1 MRAEGGQIYQ
11 GNRFETSVTE
21 SARGRV
27 DVSNLAN
34 RGVQEQL
41 DRNKQ
46 QALILYEQGLKLTA
60 SQSMEEAYNN
70 YQNDPES
77 LKAELDKISEKM
89 TAEIPDMQTKVSFRA
104 NFITQ
109 SGSLI
114 NRAQAN
120 YDKIQYEKKKSSYF
134 DTIQA
139 NNKSIAMAL
148 NNAFNG
154 TGTADDLV
162 NYQTAIKQNI
172 NLINARNDDGTYIFT
187 DAQRLSMSNAV
198 DKLAAESFS
207 NALND
212 MDDDK
217 RTQILEAL
225 NNDSMILLQGEEDG
239 EVKQLNLKDA
249 FSPEIYADMKKSAI
263 IADNKIKK
271 QQLEEWRQ
279 NKAYSAMVLMK
290 DPSEQNY
297 KIWEYYNQDASDDK
311 KKTMQEIAGFVPDEE
326 TITNYEGADDLYDEI
341 KSLSDMPNDTM
352 AEKDAIEDKA
362 MQIVQKAHQ
371 SNITKDEEGKFK
383 VSSKDLGRAKQMIND
398 ILSDDVFKKQV
409 EELPTMTTF
418 QKLMNIGEPTDIKP
432 IDVIPGA
439 RKIRGISRAISA
451 KSKIGDIAQATMRDI
466 QNTVMRPDLDNDTK
480 RKEIQRIYKSGMEDA
495 IRAKYFWIPD
505 LQNKE
510 LIENETVLN
519 INGTQYL
526 YKGIGDDI
534 FLEIKE

>member
-34 RGVQEQL
+34 KGVQEQL

-46 QALILYEQGLKLTA
+46 QALTLYEQGLKLTA

-77 LKAELDKISEKM
+77 LKAELNKISEKM
-89 TAEIPDMQTKVSFRA
+89 TSEIPDMQTKVVFRA

-120 YDKIQYEKKKSSYF
+120 YDKIQYQKKKSSYF

-172 NLINARNDDGTYIFT
+172 DLINSRNDDGTYIFT

-217 RTQILEAL
+217 RTQTLEAL
-225 NNDSMILLQGEEDG
+225 NKDSMILLQGEEDG

-249 FSPEIYADMKKSAI
+249 FSPEIYADMKKSATI
-263 IADNKIKK
+263 LDNKIKK
-271 QQLEEWRQ
+271 QQLAEWRQ
-279 NKAYSAMVLMK
+279 NKAYSAMALMK

-311 KKTMQEIAGFVPDEE
+311 KKRMQEIAGFIPDEE
-326 TITNYEGADDLYDEI
+326 TITTYEGADDLYDEI
-341 KSLSDMPNDTM
+341 KQLSDMPNDSM

-383 VSSKDLGRAKQMIND
+383 VSSKDLDKAKQMINN

-480 RKEIQRIYKSGMEDA
+480 RKEIQRVYKSGIEDA

-505 LQNKE
+505 LQNKP
-510 LIENETVLN
+510 LIENETILN

-534 FLEIKE
+534 LLEIKE

>member
-1 MRAEGGQIYQ
+1 MANRTAGGQIYES
-11 GNRFETSVTE
+11 NYVSPVTQ
-21 SARGRV
+21 SAKGQI

-34 RGVQEQL
+34 KGVQEQL

-46 QALILYEQGLKLTA
+46 QALVLYEQGLKLSA
-60 SQSMEEAYNN
+60 AQSMEEIYNQ
-70 YQNDPES
+70 YQNDPEN
-77 LKAELDKISEKM
+77 LKAELEKLNEKM
-89 TAEIPDMQTKVSFRA
+89 TSEIPDMNTKVAFRT
-104 NFITQ
+104 NFIIQ
-109 SGSLI
+109 SGSLV

-120 YDKIQYEKKKSSYF
+120 YDKIQYQKKKSSYF

-139 NNKSIAMAL
+139 NNKSIATAL

-162 NYQTAIKQNI
+162 NYQTAIKQNLD
-172 NLINARNDDGTYIFT
+172 LINARNDDGTYIFT

-217 RTQILEAL
+217 RAQTLEAL
-225 NNDSMILLQGEEDG
+225 NNDSMILLQGEDEG

-249 FSPEIYADMKKSAI
+249 FSPEIYADMKKSATI
-263 IADNKIKK
+263 LDNKIKK
-271 QQLEEWRQ
+271 KELAEWRQ
-279 NKAYSAMVLMK
+279 NKAYSAVALMK

-297 KIWEYYNQDASDDK
+297 KIWEYYNQDASEDK
-311 KKTMQEIAGFVPDEE
+311 KKRMQEIAGFIPDEE
-326 TITNYEGADDLYDEI
+326 TVTTFEGADDLYDEI
-341 KSLSDMPNDTM
+341 KTLSDMPNDTM

-371 SNITKDEEGKFK
+371 SNITKDETGNLK
-383 VSSKDLGRAKQMIND
+383 VSSKDLTRAKQMINNV
-398 ILSDDVFKKQV
+398 LSDDVFKKQV
-409 EELPTMTTF
+409 SELPDIGTF
-418 QKLMNIGEPTDIKP
+418 KRLVRFVDAP
-432 IDVIPGA
+432 ISYTADRINA
-439 RKIRGISRAISA
+439 R
-451 KSKIGDIAQATMRDI
+451 SKIGDIAQSTMAGIQDI
-466 QNTVMRPDLDNDTK
+466 VMSDLDNETK
-480 RKEIQRIYKSGMEDA
+480 RKEIHRTYKAGVEAA
-495 IRAKYFWIPD
+495 IKAKYYWIPD

-510 LIENETVLN
+510 LIENETILN

>member
-1 MRAEGGQIYQ
+1 MRAEGGQIYE
-11 GNRFETSVTE
+11 GNRFRTSVTE

-34 RGVQEQL
+34 KGVQEQL

-77 LKAELDKISEKM
+77 LKSELDKISEKM
-89 TAEIPDMQTKVSFRA
+89 TAEIPDMQTKVVFRA

-120 YDKIQYEKKKSSYF
+120 YDKIQYQKKKSSYF

-172 NLINARNDDGTYIFT
+172 DLINSRNDDGTYIFT

-217 RTQILEAL
+217 RTQTLEAL
-225 NNDSMILLQGEEDG
+225 NKDSMILLQGEEDG

-249 FSPEIYADMKKSAI
+249 FSPEIYADMKKSATI
-263 IADNKIKK
+263 LDNKIKK
-271 QQLEEWRQ
+271 QQLAEYNL
-279 NKAYSAMVLMK
+279 NKRYSQMMLNI

-297 KIWEYYNQDASDDK
+297 KIWEFYHRDATEEK
-311 KKTMQEIAGFVPDEE
+311 KAQMRKMAGFIPDEE
-326 TITNYEGADDLYDEI
+326 TITTFEGYSDAYNAI
-341 KSLSDMPNDTM
+341 KELSSWPNDTQE
-352 AEKDAIEDKA
+352 EKEAIMTQA
-362 MQIVQKAHQ
+362 SNIVQRLHL
-371 SNITKDEEGKFK
+371 SNHRKNEDGKVFIG
-383 VSSKDLGRAKQMIND
+383 SKDLEKLKQSINN
-398 ILSDDVFKKQV
+398 LLVDDVYKEQISK
-409 EELPTMTTF
+409 LPDMSTF
-418 QKLMNIGEPTDIKP
+418 SKLMNIGQPDDIKP
-432 IDVIPGA
+432 IDVLPGA
-439 RKIRGISRAISA
+439 RKIRGMGRAITA
-451 KSKIGDIAQATMRDI
+451 KSEIGKIGQKTMALVQDIAQDPSI
-466 QNTVMRPDLDNDTK
+466 PPETK
-480 RKEIQRIYKSGMEDA
+480 EKEISKVYKNGVEEA
-495 IRAKYFWIPD
+495 IKAKYYWIPD
-505 LQNKE
+505 LQQPLVKD
-510 LIENETVLN
+510 ETIIN

>member
-1 MRAEGGQIYQ
+1 MAGGQLYE
-11 GNRFETSVTE
+11 GNKFQTSLTE

-41 DRNKQ
+41 DQKKQ
-46 QALILYEQGLKLTA
+46 EALTIYEQGLKLSA
-60 SQSMEEAYNN
+60 AQSMDEAYNQ
-70 YQNDPES
+70 YQNDPEN
-77 LKAELDKISEKM
+77 LAAQLNKISEKM
-89 TAEIPDMQTKVSFRA
+89 TSEIPDQATKIAFRT

-114 NRAQAN
+114 NKAQAN
-120 YDKIQYEKKKSSYF
+120 YDKIQYQKKKSSYF

-139 NNKSIAMAL
+139 NNKSIATAL
-148 NNAFNG
+148 SNAFNG
-154 TGTADDLV
+154 TGSPDDLV
-162 NYQTAIKQNI
+162 NYQTSIKQNI
-172 NLINARNDDGTYIFT
+172 GLINARNEDGTYMFT

-207 NALND
+207 AALSD

-217 RTQILEAL
+217 RNQVIKAIE
-225 NNDSMILLQGEEDG
+225 NDGMILLQGEVDG

-249 FSPEIYADMKKSAI
+249 FAPEVYADMKKSAKI
-263 IADNKIKK
+263 IDNKIKK
-271 QQLEEWRQ
+271 QQLAEWRQ
-279 NKAYSAMVLMK
+279 NKAYSAMALMQ

-297 KIWEYYNQDASDDK
+297 KIWEYYNQDASDEK
-311 KKTMQEIAGFVPDEE
+311 KAKMQQIAGFIPDEE
-326 TITNYEGADDLYDEI
+326 TITTYEGADDLYDEI

-371 SNITKDEEGKFK
+371 SNITKDEDGKFK
-383 VSSKDLGRAKQMIND
+383 VSSKDLDRAKQMIND

-409 EELPTMTTF
+409 KELPTMTTF

-439 RKIRGISRAISA
+439 RKIRGISQAISA

-510 LIENETVLN
+510 LIKDETILN

-534 FLEIKE
+534 FLEVKE

>member
-1 MRAEGGQIYQ
+1 MRAGGGQIYQ

-34 RGVQEQL
+34 KGVQEQL

-46 QALILYEQGLKLTA
+46 QALTLYEQGLKLTA

-70 YQNDPES
+70 YKNDPES
-77 LKAELDKISEKM
+77 LKAELNKISEKM
-89 TAEIPDMQTKVSFRA
+89 TSEIPDMQTQVAFRA

-120 YDKIQYEKKKSSYF
+120 YDKIQYQKKKSSYF

-172 NLINARNDDGTYIFT
+172 DLINSRNDDGTYIFT

-217 RTQILEAL
+217 RTQTLEAL
-225 NNDSMILLQGEEDG
+225 NKDSMILLQGEEDG

-249 FSPEIYADMKKSAI
+249 FSPEIYADMKKSATI
-263 IADNKIKK
+263 LDNKIKK
-271 QQLEEWRQ
+271 QQLAEWRQ
-279 NKAYSAMVLMK
+279 NKAYSAMALMK

-311 KKTMQEIAGFVPDEE
+311 KKRMQEIAGFIPDEE
-326 TITNYEGADDLYDEI
+326 TITTFEGADDLYDEI

-383 VSSKDLGRAKQMIND
+383 VSSKDLDKAKQMINN

-418 QKLMNIGEPTDIKP
+418 QKLMNIEEPTDIKP

-505 LQNKE
+505 LQSKP
-510 LIENETVLN
+510 LVENETILN

>member
-1 MRAEGGQIYQ
+1 
-11 GNRFETSVTE
+11 
-21 SARGRV
+21 
-27 DVSNLAN
+27 
-34 RGVQEQL
+34 
-41 DRNKQ
+41 
-46 QALILYEQGLKLTA
+46 
-60 SQSMEEAYNN
+60 MEEAYNN

-77 LKAELDKISEKM
+77 LKAELNKISEKM
-89 TAEIPDMQTKVSFRA
+89 TSEIPDMQTKVAFRA

-172 NLINARNDDGTYIFT
+172 DLINSRNDDGTYIFT

-217 RTQILEAL
+217 RTQTLEAL
-225 NNDSMILLQGEEDG
+225 NKDSMILLQGEEDG

-249 FSPEIYADMKKSAI
+249 FSPEIYADMKKSATI
-263 IADNKIKK
+263 LDNKIKK
-271 QQLEEWRQ
+271 QQLAEWRQ
-279 NKAYSAMVLMK
+279 NKAYSAMALMK

-297 KIWEYYNQDASDDK
+297 KIWEYYNQDASDAK
-311 KKTMQEIAGFVPDEE
+311 KKTMQEIAGFIPDEE
-326 TITNYEGADDLYDEI
+326 TITTFEGADDLYDEI

-383 VSSKDLGRAKQMIND
+383 VSSKDLDKAKQMINN

-505 LQNKE
+505 LQSKP
-510 LIENETVLN
+510 LVENETILN

>member
-34 RGVQEQL
+34 KGVQEQL

-46 QALILYEQGLKLTA
+46 QALTLYEQGLKLTA

-77 LKAELDKISEKM
+77 LKAELNKISEKM
-89 TAEIPDMQTKVSFRA
+89 TSEIPDMQTKVAFRA

-120 YDKIQYEKKKSSYF
+120 YNKIQYQKKKSSYF

-162 NYQTAIKQNI
+162 NYQTSIKQNI
-172 NLINARNDDGTYIFT
+172 DLINSRNDDGTYIFT

-217 RTQILEAL
+217 RTQTLEAL
-225 NNDSMILLQGEEDG
+225 NKDNMILLQGEEDG

-249 FSPEIYADMKKSAI
+249 FSPEIYADMKKSATI
-263 IADNKIKK
+263 LDNKIKK
-271 QQLEEWRQ
+271 QQLAEWRQ
-279 NKAYSAMVLMK
+279 NKAYSAMALMK

-311 KKTMQEIAGFVPDEE
+311 KKRMQEIAGFIPDEE
-326 TITNYEGADDLYDEI
+326 TITTYEGADDLYDEI

-383 VSSKDLGRAKQMIND
+383 VSSKDLDRAKQMIND

-505 LQNKE
+505 LQSKK
-510 LIENETVLN
+510 LVENETILN

>member
-34 RGVQEQL
+34 KGVQEQL

-46 QALILYEQGLKLTA
+46 QALTLYEQGLKLTA

-77 LKAELDKISEKM
+77 LKAELNKISEKM
-89 TAEIPDMQTKVSFRA
+89 TSEIPDMQTKVAFRA

-120 YDKIQYEKKKSSYF
+120 YDKIQYQKKKSSYF

-172 NLINARNDDGTYIFT
+172 DLINSRNDDGTYIFT

-217 RTQILEAL
+217 RTQTLEAL
-225 NNDSMILLQGEEDG
+225 NKDSMILLQGEEDG

-249 FSPEIYADMKKSAI
+249 FSPEIYADMKKSATI
-263 IADNKIKK
+263 LDKKIKK

-279 NKAYSAMVLMK
+279 NKAYSAMALMK

-297 KIWEYYNQDASDDK
+297 KQWLYYNQDASEAK
-311 KKTMQEIAGFVPDEE
+311 KKTMQEIAGFIPDEE
-326 TITNYEGADDLYDEI
+326 TITTYEGADDLYDEI

-371 SNITKDEEGKFK
+371 SNITKDEEGRFK
-383 VSSKDLGRAKQMIND
+383 VSSKDLDKAKQMINN

-418 QKLMNIGEPTDIKP
+418 H
-432 IDVIPGA
+432 
-439 RKIRGISRAISA
+439 RRAY
-451 KSKIGDIAQATMRDI
+451 R
-466 QNTVMRPDLDNDTK
+466 
-480 RKEIQRIYKSGMEDA
+480 Y
-495 IRAKYFWIPD
+495 
-505 LQNKE
+505 
-510 LIENETVLN
+510 
-519 INGTQYL
+519 
-526 YKGIGDDI
+526 
-534 FLEIKE
+534 

>member
-1 MRAEGGQIYQ
+1 MARAEGGQIYQ

-34 RGVQEQL
+34 KGVQEQL

-46 QALILYEQGLKLTA
+46 QALTLYEQGLKLTA

-70 YQNDPES
+70 YQNDPER
-77 LKAELDKISEKM
+77 LKAELNKISEKM
-89 TAEIPDMQTKVSFRA
+89 TSEIPDMQTQVAFRA

-114 NRAQAN
+114 NRAQEN
-120 YDKIQYEKKKSSYF
+120 YDKIQYQKKKSSYF

-172 NLINARNDDGTYIFT
+172 DLINSRNDDGTYIFS

-217 RTQILEAL
+217 RTQTLEAL
-225 NNDSMILLQGEEDG
+225 NKDSMILLQGEEDG

-249 FSPEIYADMKKSAI
+249 FSPEIYADMKKSATI
-263 IADNKIKK
+263 LDNKIKK
-271 QQLEEWRQ
+271 QQLAEWRQ
-279 NKAYSAMVLMK
+279 NKSYSAMALMK

-311 KKTMQEIAGFVPDEE
+311 KKRMQEIAGFIPDEE
-326 TITNYEGADDLYDEI
+326 TVTTFEGADDLYDEI
-341 KSLSDMPNDTM
+341 KELSSMPNDTM

-371 SNITKDEEGKFK
+371 SNITKDEEGRFK
-383 VSSKDLGRAKQMIND
+383 VSSKDLDKAKQMINN
-398 ILSDDVFKKQV
+398 ILSDNVFKAQV
-409 EELPTMTTF
+409 YEMPDTSTF
-418 QKLMNIGEPTDIKP
+418 RKMVQF
-432 IDVIPGA
+432 IDAPVMYPA
-439 RKIRGISRAISA
+439 DRVNA

-466 QNTVMRPDLDNDTK
+466 QNIVMTPDLDNDTK
-480 RKEIQRIYKSGMEDA
+480 RKEIQKRYKSGIEDA
-495 IRAKYFWIPD
+495 IRAKYYWISD
-505 LQNKE
+505 LQNKP
-510 LIENETVLN
+510 LVENETILN

>member
-21 SARGRV
+21 SARGRI

-34 RGVQEQL
+34 KGVQEQL

-46 QALILYEQGLKLTA
+46 QALTLYEQGLKLTA
-60 SQSMEEAYNN
+60 SQSMEEAYSN

-77 LKAELDKISEKM
+77 LKAELNKISEKM
-89 TAEIPDMQTKVSFRA
+89 TAEIPDMQTKVAFRA

-120 YDKIQYEKKKSSYF
+120 YDKIQYQKKKSSYF

-172 NLINARNDDGTYIFT
+172 DLINSRNDDGTYIFT

-217 RTQILEAL
+217 RTQTLEAL

-239 EVKQLNLKDA
+239 EVKQLKLKDA
-249 FSPEIYADMKKSAI
+249 FSPEIYADMKKSATI
-263 IADNKIKK
+263 LDNKIKK
-271 QQLEEWRQ
+271 QQLAEWRQ
-279 NKAYSAMVLMK
+279 NKAYSAIALMK

-297 KIWEYYNQDASDDK
+297 KIWEYYNQDASEDK
-311 KKTMQEIAGFVPDEE
+311 KKRMQEIAGFIPDEE
-326 TITNYEGADDLYDEI
+326 TITTYEGADDLYDEI

-371 SNITKDEEGKFK
+371 SNITKDEEGRFK
-383 VSSKDLGRAKQMIND
+383 VSSKDLDKAKQMINN

>member
-34 RGVQEQL
+34 KGVQEQL

-46 QALILYEQGLKLTA
+46 QALTLYEQGLKLTA

-77 LKAELDKISEKM
+77 LKAELNKISEKM
-89 TAEIPDMQTKVSFRA
+89 TSEIPDMQTKVAFRA

-172 NLINARNDDGTYIFT
+172 DLINSRNDDGTYIFT

-217 RTQILEAL
+217 RTQTLEAL
-225 NNDSMILLQGEEDG
+225 NKDSMILLQGEEDG

-249 FSPEIYADMKKSAI
+249 FSPEIYADMKKSATI
-263 IADNKIKK
+263 LDKKIKK

-279 NKAYSAMVLMK
+279 NKAYSAMALMK

-297 KIWEYYNQDASDDK
+297 KQWLYYNQDASEAK
-311 KKTMQEIAGFVPDEE
+311 KKTMQEIAGFIPDEE
-326 TITNYEGADDLYDEI
+326 TITTYEGADDLYDEI
-341 KSLSDMPNDTM
+341 KSLSDMPKDTM

-371 SNITKDEEGKFK
+371 SNITKDEEGRFK
-383 VSSKDLGRAKQMIND
+383 VSSKDLDKAKQMINN

-505 LQNKE
+505 LQSKK
-510 LIENETVLN
+510 LVENETILN

>member
-34 RGVQEQL
+34 KGVQEQL

-46 QALILYEQGLKLTA
+46 QALTLYEQGLKLTA

-77 LKAELDKISEKM
+77 LKAELNKISEKM
-89 TAEIPDMQTKVSFRA
+89 TSEIPDMQTKVAFRA

-120 YDKIQYEKKKSSYF
+120 YDKIQYQKKKSSYF

-172 NLINARNDDGTYIFT
+172 DLINSRNDDGTYIFT

-217 RTQILEAL
+217 RTQTLEAL
-225 NNDSMILLQGEEDG
+225 NKDSMILLQGEEDG

-249 FSPEIYADMKKSAI
+249 FSPEIYADMKKSATI
-263 IADNKIKK
+263 LDNKIKK
-271 QQLEEWRQ
+271 QQLAEWRQ
-279 NKAYSAMVLMK
+279 NKAYSAMALMK

-297 KIWEYYNQDASDDK
+297 KIWEYYNQDASEDK
-311 KKTMQEIAGFVPDEE
+311 KKRMQEIAGFIPDEE
-326 TITNYEGADDLYDEI
+326 TITTYEGADDLYDEI

-371 SNITKDEEGKFK
+371 SNITKDEEGRFK
-383 VSSKDLGRAKQMIND
+383 VSSKDLDKAKQMINN

-505 LQNKE
+505 LQSKK
-510 LIENETVLN
+510 LVENETILN

>member
-1 MRAEGGQIYQ
+1 MTGGQIYE
-11 GNRFETSVTE
+11 GNKFVTPITQ
-21 SARGRV
+21 SARGQI

-34 RGVQEQL
+34 KGVQEQL
-41 DRNKQ
+41 ERNKQ
-46 QALILYEQGLKLTA
+46 QALTLYEQGLKLSA
-60 SQSMEEAYNN
+60 AQNMESIYNE
-70 YQNDPES
+70 YQNDPDG
-77 LKAELDKISEKM
+77 LKSELDKLNEKM
-89 TAEIPDMQTKVSFRA
+89 TSEIPDLNTKIAFRT
-104 NFITQ
+104 NFIIQ
-109 SGSLI
+109 SSSLV

-120 YDKIQYEKKKSSYF
+120 YDKVQYQKKKSSYF

-139 NNKSIAMAL
+139 NNKSIATAL
-148 NNAFNG
+148 SNAFNG

-172 NLINARNDDGTYIFT
+172 DLINSRNDDGTYIFT

-217 RTQILEAL
+217 RTQTLEAL
-225 NNDSMILLQGEEDG
+225 NKDSMILLQGEEDG

-249 FSPEIYADMKKSAI
+249 FSPEIYADMKKSATI
-263 IADNKIKK
+263 LDNKIKK
-271 QQLEEWRQ
+271 QQLAEWRQ
-279 NKAYSAMVLMK
+279 NKAYSAMALMK

-311 KKTMQEIAGFVPDEE
+311 KKRMQEIAGFIPDEE
-326 TITNYEGADDLYDEI
+326 TITTYEGADDLYDEI
-341 KSLSDMPNDTM
+341 KQLSSMPNDSM

-371 SNITKDEEGKFK
+371 SNITKDEEGRFK
-383 VSSKDLGRAKQMIND
+383 VSSKDLDKAKQMINN
-398 ILSDDVFKKQV
+398 ILSDNVFKAQV
-409 EELPTMTTF
+409 SEMPDTGVF
-418 QKLMNIGEPTDIKP
+418 KDFIRYIDAP
-432 IDVIPGA
+432 IMWSSQQIN
-439 RKIRGISRAISA
+439 A

-466 QNTVMRPDLDNDTK
+466 QNIVMTPDLDNDTK
-480 RKEIQRIYKSGMEDA
+480 RKEIQKRYKSGIEDA
-495 IRAKYFWIPD
+495 IRAKYYWIPD
-505 LQNKE
+505 LQNKP
-510 LIENETVLN
+510 LVENETILN

>member
-46 QALILYEQGLKLTA
+46 QALTLYEQGLKLTA

-77 LKAELDKISEKM
+77 LKAELNKISEKM
-89 TAEIPDMQTKVSFRA
+89 TAEIPDMQTKVAFRA

-120 YDKIQYEKKKSSYF
+120 YDKIQYQKKKSSYF

-172 NLINARNDDGTYIFT
+172 DLINSRNDDGTYIFS

-217 RTQILEAL
+217 RTQTLEAL
-225 NNDSMILLQGEEDG
+225 NKDSMILLQGEEDG

-249 FSPEIYADMKKSAI
+249 FTPEVYADMKKSATI
-263 IADNKIKK
+263 LDNKIKK
-271 QQLEEWRQ
+271 KELAEWRQ
-279 NKAYSAMVLMK
+279 NKAYSAIALMK

-311 KKTMQEIAGFVPDEE
+311 KKRMQEIAGFIPDEE
-326 TITNYEGADDLYDEI
+326 TITTFEGADDLYDEI

-383 VSSKDLGRAKQMIND
+383 VSSKDLDKAKQMINN

-505 LQNKE
+505 LQSKK
-510 LIENETVLN
+510 LVENETILN

>member
-34 RGVQEQL
+34 KGVQEQL

-46 QALILYEQGLKLTA
+46 QALTLYEQGLKLTA

-77 LKAELDKISEKM
+77 LKAELNKISEKM
-89 TAEIPDMQTKVSFRA
+89 TSEIPDMQTKVAFRA

-172 NLINARNDDGTYIFT
+172 DLINSRNDDGTYIFT

-217 RTQILEAL
+217 RTQTLEAL
-225 NNDSMILLQGEEDG
+225 NKDSMILLQGEEDG

-249 FSPEIYADMKKSAI
+249 FSPEIYADMKKSATI
-263 IADNKIKK
+263 LDNKIKK
-271 QQLEEWRQ
+271 QQLAEWRQ
-279 NKAYSAMVLMK
+279 NKAYSAMALMK

-297 KIWEYYNQDASDDK
+297 KIWEYYNQDASDAK
-311 KKTMQEIAGFVPDEE
+311 KKTMQEIAGFIPDEE
-326 TITNYEGADDLYDEI
+326 TITTFEGADDLYDEI

-383 VSSKDLGRAKQMIND
+383 VSSKDLDKAKQMINN

-505 LQNKE
+505 LQSKP
-510 LIENETVLN
+510 LVENETILN